1 MILSDNG
8 RVEIKG
14 NVVIVCSE
22 LACLL
27 KSMREEVGISE
38 DMIERAIE
46 ISKAPDET
54 LDRGAKE
61 VIEKLGMERTEML
74 LKALRK

>member
-1 MILSDNG
+1 MILCDNCK
-8 RVEIKG
+8 VEIKG
-14 NVVIVCSE
+14 HVVIVCSE

-27 KSMREEVGISE
+27 KAMREKVGISE
-38 DMIERAIE
+38 DMIEKAIE

-54 LDRGAKE
+54 LDRKAKE
-61 VIEKLGMERTEML
+61 VTEKLGMEQTEML